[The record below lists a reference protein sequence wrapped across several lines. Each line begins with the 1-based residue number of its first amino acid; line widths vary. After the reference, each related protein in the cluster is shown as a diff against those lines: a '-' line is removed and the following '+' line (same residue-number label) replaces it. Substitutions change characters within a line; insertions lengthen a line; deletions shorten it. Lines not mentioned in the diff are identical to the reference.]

1 MKSLTATFLKPRQVG
16 KLTGTRGAVAY
27 ATGISLKINSICR
40 IGSTHGPLA
49 QIVSFSN
56 EVATLM
62 SLDGEIDAPP
72 NTRIYTDDDLL
83 TPDANQLLGKVIDG
97 IARPWEGPH
106 PDPSISLQQN
116 KTAKTF
122 PQSPMNKR
130 RLKTQL
136 DVGVRAINGL
146 LPVAMGQRLGIFAG
160 SGVGKSTLL
169 SMMAKNTNATRV
181 VIGLIGER
189 SREVREF
196 VEDNLGQGLAK
207 SIVVAVTAG
216 QPPLMKI
223 QGAHLACQLAEQ
235 FREEG
240 HSCLLIMDSLTRYAM
255 ACREVG
261 LASGEMPANKG
272 YPPSVFSRVNSLV
285 ERAGAGK
292 DNEQDGDITAFY
304 TVLSEGDDMQDP
316 VADNARAILD
326 GHIVLSRSVADS
338 GTYPPIDVGASVSR
352 ATSAIANAEHK
363 KLMLSYRQLL
373 GAYTQNEDLIKAGAY
388 QRGQD
393 PIIDA
398 AISKI
403 HLLRQYVQQSH
414 DENISIIQSIEQL
427 HSVVQ

>member
-1 MKSLTATFLKPRQVG
+1 
-16 KLTGTRGAVAY
+16 
-27 ATGISLKINSICR
+27 
-40 IGSTHGPLA
+40 
-49 QIVSFSN
+49 
-56 EVATLM
+56 
-62 SLDGEIDAPP
+62 
-72 NTRIYTDDDLL
+72 
-83 TPDANQLLGKVIDG
+83 
-97 IARPWEGPH
+97 
-106 PDPSISLQQN
+106 
-116 KTAKTF
+116 
-122 PQSPMNKR
+122 
-130 RLKTQL
+130 
-136 DVGVRAINGL
+136 
-146 LPVAMGQRLGIFAG
+146 
-160 SGVGKSTLL
+160 
-169 SMMAKNTNATRV
+169 
-181 VIGLIGER
+181 
-189 SREVREF
+189 
-196 VEDNLGQGLAK
+196 
-207 SIVVAVTAG
+207 
-216 QPPLMKI
+216 
-223 QGAHLACQLAEQ
+223 
-235 FREEG
+235 
-240 HSCLLIMDSLTRYAM
+240 
-255 ACREVG
+255 
-261 LASGEMPANKG
+261 
-272 YPPSVFSRVNSLV
+272 V